1 MNSKTVIVT
10 KMFLVLVMLSNVSL
24 QASIIMLNKR
34 ADERVGFQYQTN
46 LTSMNFATL
55 STSVLILQQ
64 DSSGYE
70 ISY

>member
-10 KMFLVLVMLSNVSL
+10 KMFLVLVMLSNVPL

-34 ADERVGFQYQTN
+34 ADERVGFHYQTN
-46 LTSMNFATL
+46 LTSMNFATP